1 MAKENPKCSRYDL
14 RALEQWL
21 AEQAANGKWL
31 GEEWLEFTDAEPV
44 TRRFYIEPAQER
56 GGPTQALRDA
66 RALAGWEFVCTMDK
80 EAFLVWRS
88 VGERAKLPRMREMP
102 DSWAY
107 RRLGRK
113 IIGGALTSIAI
124 LPIILLPTWFA
135 TKSSPLPLRA
145 LLTDNSTQLTL
156 LTMVLTVVCGIFAA
170 NRDARNILRLRRA
183 IRAGEY
189 QQPVAQHRAW
199 YGAMQK
205 LPMIAS
211 IVVLVLLL
219 VASQKNSFIDMQ
231 KTPFLPAEALG
242 GTEASSFAEQRRA
255 PLCDLTIVHEGD
267 WDSWTADGRWW
278 STETQLEVYHLCPGL
293 LAGPLADEIIHYY
306 GMEQVELLDGNAGAF
321 YGSGAAEH
329 QAILLCRGGRVLFY
343 RTNAPEDLRQH
354 LGEFVQLLEEY
365 EKR

>member
-21 AEQAANGKWL
+21 AEQASKGKWL

-80 EAFLVWRS
+80 EAFLDWHS

-124 LPIILLPTWFA
+124 VPIVLLPAWFA
-135 TKSSPLPLRA
+135 TRSNPLPLRA
-145 LLTDNSTQLTL
+145 LLTDGSTQLTL

-170 NRDARNILRLRRA
+170 NRDAHNILRLRRA

-189 QQPVAQHRAW
+189 QQPVAQHQAW
-199 YGAMQK
+199 YGTLQR
-205 LPMIAS
+205 LPMLVSLGVLLI
-211 IVVLVLLL
+211 LVL
-219 VASQKNSFIDMQ
+219 ASQRSDFIDME

-242 GTEASSFAEQRRA
+242 GTEASSFAEQRWA

-267 WDSWTADGRWW
+267 WDSWTADGKWW
-278 STETQLEVYHLCPGL
+278 STETQLEVYRVRPGL
-293 LAGPLADEIIHYY
+293 FAKPLSNEIVCYY
-306 GMEQVELLDGNAGAF
+306 SMEQVETLDSSGKAF
-321 YGSGAAEH
+321 YASGAAGH
-329 QAILLCRGGRVLFY
+329 QAILLCRGGRVLVY

-354 LGEFVQLLEEY
+354 LEEFSALLEAY
-365 EKR
+365 EKQ

>member
-1 MAKENPKCSRYDL
+1 MAKEIPKCSRYDL

-21 AEQAANGKWL
+21 TEQAAKGKWL
-31 GEEWLEFTDAEPV
+31 GEEWLEFTDVEPV
-44 TRRFYIEPAQER
+44 TRQFYIEPAQER

-66 RALAGWEFVCTMDK
+66 RALSGWEFVCTMDK
-80 EAFLVWRS
+80 EAFFVWRS
-88 VGERAKLPRMREMP
+88 VGERAKLPHVREMP
-102 DSWAY
+102 DSWAC

-113 IIGGALTSIAI
+113 IVSGALTSIAI
-124 LPIILLPTWFA
+124 LPIVLLPAWFA

-145 LLTDNSTQLTL
+145 LLTDNSIQLTL

-189 QQPVAQHRAW
+189 QQPVAQHQAW
-199 YGAMQK
+199 YGTLQR
-205 LPMIAS
+205 LPM
-211 IVVLVLLL
+211 LVSLGVMLMLLL
-219 VASQKNSFIDMQ
+219 ASQKNSFIDMQ

>member
-21 AEQAANGKWL
+21 AEQASKGKWL

-124 LPIILLPTWFA
+124 VPIVLLPAWFA
-135 TKSSPLPLRA
+135 VKSSPLPLRA
-145 LLTDNSTQLTL
+145 LLTDNST
-156 LTMVLTVVCGIFAA
+156 
-170 NRDARNILRLRRA
+170 
-183 IRAGEY
+183 
-189 QQPVAQHRAW
+189 
-199 YGAMQK
+199 
-205 LPMIAS
+205 
-211 IVVLVLLL
+211 
-219 VASQKNSFIDMQ
+219 
-231 KTPFLPAEALG
+231 
-242 GTEASSFAEQRRA
+242 
-255 PLCDLTIVHEGD
+255 
-267 WDSWTADGRWW
+267 
-278 STETQLEVYHLCPGL
+278 
-293 LAGPLADEIIHYY
+293 
-306 GMEQVELLDGNAGAF
+306 
-321 YGSGAAEH
+321 
-329 QAILLCRGGRVLFY
+329 
-343 RTNAPEDLRQH
+343 
-354 LGEFVQLLEEY
+354 
-365 EKR
+365 